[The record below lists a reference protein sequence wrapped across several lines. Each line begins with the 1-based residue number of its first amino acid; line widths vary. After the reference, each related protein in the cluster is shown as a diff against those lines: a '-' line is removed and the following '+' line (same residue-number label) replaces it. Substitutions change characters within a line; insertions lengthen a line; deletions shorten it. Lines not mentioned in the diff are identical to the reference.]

1 MSTTTASTGAA
12 KKSNEKQQQE
22 IIAHFQKLRD
32 EQRIIASKAA
42 ELQIEQKSHEFVY
55 FKNIK
60 YYPELRSNFFLWI
73 LRLVIETLKEVE
85 KDRKCFRMIGGV
97 LVERTVNEV
106 LPALETNKDQV
117 WPFYKSCFRVLKI
130 ISI

>member
-1 MSTTTASTGAA
+1 MSTATASTGAA

-42 ELQIEQKSHEFVY
+42 ELQIEQKSHEFVH
-55 FKNIK
+55 FKAK
-60 YYPELRSNFFLWI
+60 CHPRLRSNFPFWI

-117 WPFYKSCFRVLKI
+117 WPFMNPLLEFLKF

>member
-55 FKNIK
+55 FKTK
-60 YYPELRSNFFLWI
+60 CHPRLRSNFFFWI